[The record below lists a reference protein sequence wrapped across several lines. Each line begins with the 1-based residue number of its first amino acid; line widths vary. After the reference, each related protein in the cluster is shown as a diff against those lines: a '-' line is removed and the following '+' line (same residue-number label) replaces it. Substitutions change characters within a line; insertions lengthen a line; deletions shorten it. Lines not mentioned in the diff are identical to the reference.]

1 MTQVFPQNNFS
12 YDSQV
17 LGSGRLADKTPVKKK
32 YASIEAP
39 CSKVVDF
46 ASGQVLKAG
55 TFFHFN
61 SSGLAVAGLNIAE
74 SALVTFTTALT
85 AGQTLIMAG
94 LTFTAGASG
103 TTVAQLVEAWSNLGD
118 GIASGTGYA
127 DLTAVTDSTAGGT
140 FTAGTLTGYA
150 VEKVDANTVVFNA
163 IPALANA
170 TNVAATGTG
179 AAPTITI
186 SAGSASWTPPAGVT
200 AYDVDTTDGIA
211 SAAVFMEA
219 ELWGV
224 DDGTCWLRW
233 KTDPQETIPLL
244 DGTTRACTAYNTG
257 ASGITAESN
266 RLKQLYVNGSEIE
279 VYFYNEGDKN
289 YMSGAL

>member
-1 MTQVFPQNNFS
+1 MTQIFPQDNFS
-12 YDSQV
+12 YDSQK
-17 LGSGRLADKTPVKKK
+17 LGSGRLTDKVPVKKK
-32 YASIEAP
+32 FAGIEAP
-39 CSKVVDF
+39 CSQVVDF
-46 ASGQVLKAG
+46 AASQVLKAG

-61 SSGLAVAGLNIAE
+61 SSGLAIAGLNIAE
-74 SALVTFTTALT
+74 SALVTFDTALT
-85 AGQTLIMAG
+85 VGQTLIMAG
-94 LTFTAGASG
+94 LTFTSGASG
-103 TTVAQLVEAWSNLGD
+103 TTVAQLVEAWSNLGK

-127 DLTAVTDSTAGGT
+127 ALTTVTNTTAGGT

-163 IPALANA
+163 VPGLANA

-186 SAGSASWTPPAGVT
+186 SAGSSTWTPPSGVT

-211 SAAVFMEA
+211 SAAVFREA
-219 ELWGV
+219 DLWGV

-233 KTDPQETIPLL
+233 KTDPDETITLL

-257 ASGITAESN
+257 AAGITAESN

-279 VYFYNEGDKN
+279 ITFYNEGDKL